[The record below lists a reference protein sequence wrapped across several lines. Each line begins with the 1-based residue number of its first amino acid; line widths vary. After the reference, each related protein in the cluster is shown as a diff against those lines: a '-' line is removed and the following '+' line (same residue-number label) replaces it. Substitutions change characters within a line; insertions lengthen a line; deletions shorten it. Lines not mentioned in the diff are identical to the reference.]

1 MTGTRPLVVHVT
13 TTDISLELLLGTQLE
28 QLVAR
33 GFEVVG
39 ASAPGPYVE
48 RLEARGVRHVPLLH
62 ATRRMAPAEDLR
74 AIAELVR
81 CFRSLR
87 PSVVHTHNPKPGIY
101 GRIAARIARV
111 PVIVNTVHGLY
122 ALPEDPPIKRAV
134 VYGLE
139 RLAAACSDAELL
151 QNEEDL
157 PILRRLGV
165 PERRLT
171 ILGNGI
177 DLHRFDPGAV
187 SPTDARSARAE
198 LGAVGPDEV
207 VVGSVGRLVREKG
220 YPELFEAAAQLRAR
234 APQVRVSVIG
244 PDDPAKADG
253 LNADD
258 RANAV
263 FAQVRLLGH
272 RDDVVRLYRGMDIL
286 VLASHRE
293 GFPRGPMEAAAMG
306 LPVVATDIRG
316 CRQAV
321 EDGVTGILV
330 PPRDPTALA
339 DAIATLAGDS
349 ALRTRMGAAGREKA
363 AREFDQQRCIELT
376 ATTYCRLLDRSR
388 CAAPS
393 VNE

>member
-1 MTGTRPLVVHVT
+1 M
-13 TTDISLELLLGTQLE
+13 SLELLLGPQLE

-87 PSVVHTHNPKPGIY
+87 PSIVHTHNPKPGIY
-101 GRIAARIARV
+101 GRVAARIARV

-187 SPTDARSARAE
+187 SPTEARSARGE
-198 LGAVGPDEV
+198 LGAVGPDDV

-220 YPELFEAAAQLRAR
+220 YPELFEAAAQLRDACTPGAR
-234 APQVRVSVIG
+234 RGDRSGRSGQSRWTRTQTIAPWRCRRMYGSS
-244 PDDPAKADG
+244 ATAMTSS
-253 LNADD
+253 AST
-258 RANAV
+258 A
-263 FAQVRLLGH
+263 
-272 RDDVVRLYRGMDIL
+272 GMDVL

-321 EDGVTGILV
+321 EHGVTGFLV

-349 ALRTRMGAAGREKA
+349 ALRTRMGAAARKKA
-363 AREFDQQRCIELT
+363 VRRVRSAALHRS
-376 ATTYCRLLDRSR
+376 DRDDVSP
-388 CAAPS
+388 AAGS
-393 VNE
+393 VAPRRAAESVSE